1 MSATDELRAMLNER
15 GVKWSNPVQ
24 MEGSEFTR
32 WHDANGTQ
40 WTASEV
46 THADSKL
53 RIGASHVT
61 PAQAVEATLGR
72 DECEVYEDEA
82 SCAVFGIEKEYTC
95 CECETSFA
103 LWKTDEYDGQL
114 DVRPEFCPR
123 CGRRVKR

>member
-61 PAQAVEATLGR
+61 PAQAVEATMGCGECKQVLTDCHDGLMPPFTAHCSACG
-72 DECEVYEDEA
+72 DEWGFTPNY
-82 SCAVFGIEKEYTC
+82 
-95 CECETSFA
+95 
-103 LWKTDEYDGQL
+103 
-114 DVRPEFCPR
+114 CPN